1 MDEAQAALSAGTA
14 LLHRREWS
22 AALSEFDRAAEL
34 LPKVRKLVS
43 YLVQRGTALTGVGGP
58 NALAEA
64 LACFDAALNVDKDN
78 GAAWF
83 MRGRALNEL
92 GRRDEMLAAYRRAAS
107 ASPVVEEA
115 HLMLLRALLQ
125 QGDAAG
131 AVAAGQT
138 ALPVVTK
145 RRGALHRLFLYAC
158 AQAGREELCEESAV
172 ALAVEFQAQRDGME
186 RGGSAGSAG
195 DTEDAATELLDEE
208 MTEVLGRALGRAASA
223 RGSSVRH
230 WQLACVVEPSFEHLL
245 GLGAAY
251 SSAGETGAAKRCLM
265 LSRARCPEDWRPFHH
280 LGLNEFRARR
290 YRNSAAYFQHALD
303 LCSTAPATAAGQQ
316 QRRGSVVSADPRE
329 AARLAA
335 VYREGQGRMVSRV
348 QLYLGTALLNSG
360 DVVGARHHVSCAAH
374 SHGTVRNFARILLAA
389 ILTRVGHLESALN
402 TLNIARKEFDEAVFE
417 GHAEEAPAS
426 APADAA
432 ASTAAAASP
441 ERNDGRYASSS
452 VGSFG
457 SYASAKG
464 IGDEHELPD
473 LAIGASNPAKQSTLS
488 SDRALAVRLHH
499 ATALL
504 TRVVYEDLFA
514 SKSEP
519 QLVKL
524 FELETSCIRDMA
536 RRAKGDAAAKQA
548 VDDLASVHTALRN
561 AHKSLAAIGA
571 IKPAK
576 HAHGQPS
583 HVGRT
588 GIRAASSEPSSE
600 EQLRQIAE
608 QDRKRI
614 AFFESLRQRRAALEH
629 DMEEHH

>member
-34 LPKVRKLVS
+34 VPKVRKLVS
-43 YLVQRGTALTGVGGP
+43 YQVQRGTALTGGGGEG
-58 NALAEA
+58 ALAEA
-64 LACFDAALNVDKDN
+64 LACFDAALKVDKDN

-83 MRGRALNEL
+83 KRGHALKEL
-92 GRRDEMLAAYRRAAS
+92 GRRDEMLAAYRRAAC

-115 HLMLLRALLQ
+115 HLALLRALLQ
-125 QGDAAG
+125 QNDAAG
-131 AVAAGQT
+131 AVAAGQA
-138 ALPVVTK
+138 ALSVVTK

-172 ALAVEFQAQRDGME
+172 ALAVEFQAQRDGVE
-186 RGGSAGSAG
+186 RGAGATGDAG
-195 DTEDAATELLDEE
+195 DAATELLDEE
-208 MTEVLGRALGRAASA
+208 MAEVLGRALGRLASA
-223 RGSSVRH
+223 RGNSVRH

-316 QRRGSVVSADPRE
+316 QRHGSVASADPRE

-348 QLYLGTALLNSG
+348 QLYLGTALLNAG
-360 DVVGARHHVSCAAH
+360 DVAVARHHVSCAAH

-402 TLNIARKEFDEAVFE
+402 ALNIARKEFDEAVFE
-417 GHAEEAPAS
+417 GHAEEAPAV
-426 APADAA
+426 
-432 ASTAAAASP
+432 AAAAAAAAAGP
-441 ERNDGRYASSS
+441 GPNEGRRASSS

-473 LAIGASNPAKQSTLS
+473 FAIGGSNPAKQSTLG

-548 VDDLASVHTALRN
+548 VDELASVHTALRN
-561 AHKSLAAIGA
+561 AHKSLAAMGA

-576 HAHGQPS
+576 GQPS
-583 HVGRT
+583 HAAARAGLRT
-588 GIRAASSEPSSE
+588 PSAEPSSAD
-600 EQLRQIAE
+600 QLRQIAE

-614 AFFESLRQRRAALEH
+614 AFFDSLRQRRAALEH
-629 DMEEHH
+629 EMEEHH